1 MKLNLPL
8 FTKITLIFSLSDY
21 ETLSD
26 YVCISKIKDLNFKDY
41 CLARNQ
47 YCKNYH
53 KNCIQCAKMINAA
66 QAIINNGICSLKSL
80 FESSFPGVTYN
91 AGNAKRRLLQM
102 PLAALLLKINK
113 ESPKVYVMELIPG
126 ADL

>member
-1 MKLNLPL
+1 
-8 FTKITLIFSLSDY
+8 
-21 ETLSD
+21 
-26 YVCISKIKDLNFKDY
+26 
-41 CLARNQ
+41 
-47 YCKNYH
+47 
-53 KNCIQCAKMINAA
+53 MINAA
-66 QAIINNGICSLKSL
+66 QAIIDNGICSLKSL